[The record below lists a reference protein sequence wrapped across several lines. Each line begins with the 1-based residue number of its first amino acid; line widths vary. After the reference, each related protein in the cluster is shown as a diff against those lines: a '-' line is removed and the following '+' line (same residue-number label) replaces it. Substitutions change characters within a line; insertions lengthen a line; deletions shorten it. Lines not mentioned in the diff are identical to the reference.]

1 MGLKDFF
8 FKDVSIRRVVVVP
21 AIILVTIFTFTSGY
35 LATRSGVKAVSEV
48 SANLCREIAWNI
60 GARLFRYMS
69 APETVCRSTAA
80 VVRTGL
86 VDHEDPAELQMYFL
100 TQLDFFPAVSSIYF
114 ANTAGGLADAGRDN
128 SDGRYYIIE
137 TADFAAGDFMK
148 YYLGGNGGRSASPD
162 LVIPDFDARTRGWYI
177 DAMTNPSSP
186 ARTDPYQVFTGD
198 GIAFSTSMAVTDSGG
213 TPLGVVAC
221 DIRKDDFSAFLGS
234 ILTGETGFAFIFDD
248 DGMIFAASGPLQA
261 MASDGPLS
269 LWESQEPYLLAI
281 ADSVEATGGDL
292 NDIDEPIEV
301 LAEGEASD
309 YHCLVSPF
317 NDGLGNKYFVGVV
330 IPDSDLMTFL
340 ENHGERSFL
349 ILAGG
354 FIASVLLGILAA
366 RLITRPVLDLHRNA
380 LAMSRGEEGA
390 FQGSRITEL
399 NDLSGAFT
407 ALTVA
412 LESQV
417 VERRAAEEALAES
430 EERIQL
436 ALRGT
441 GAATWD
447 WDLESDHIR
456 VNARWAEM
464 LGLDLSDV
472 EPVTAKVWRRFT
484 HPEDFPGAME
494 AFDAHR
500 LGKTPMYEAEFRM
513 KHSDGSWI
521 WVLDR
526 GKVIKRDSSGRPLR
540 AAGTHLDITRRKNA
554 ETSRNLLQEQVNKS
568 RRLDSIGKLAGGV
581 AHDLNNLL
589 TPVIGYTEMLLDR
602 WKDDSALQEI
612 LKAGK
617 SARRLVGQLLAFGRR
632 QYLELGTHDLNAIIT
647 SHRELL
653 RTAIRDNISMELKL
667 HPEPLPVFCDEGKAE
682 QVLMN
687 LVVNAAEAMPEGGEL
702 LVETGISVFPEDG
715 SSDAP
720 VGSSAVLVVAD
731 TGRGMTDLEMSRVF
745 EPFYTTKGESGTGLG
760 LSTVYGIVKQHG
772 GTVEVSSRKGR
783 GTVFTVMLPLSGD
796 APTKRDPLREI
807 PSGKSGGELVLV
819 VEDSEDVRE
828 LTEKALSSLGYETL
842 SALSGDRALEMLESM
857 ERKPALMLTDVIMPG
872 LSAGV
877 LREKAAVVAPEMK
890 VIYMSGYSGNVVFDS
905 DGQGRAIPFLPKP
918 FTVKELEEAVRSVL
932 D

>member
-35 LATRSGVKAVSEV
+35 LATRSGEKAVSEV
-48 SANLCREIAWNI
+48 SASLRREISANI
-60 GARLFRYMS
+60 GARLFQYIS
-69 APETVCRSTAA
+69 EPESVCRSIAEMMQ
-80 VVRTGL
+80 GEF
-86 VDHEDPAELQMYFL
+86 VDHRNPHELQKCFL
-100 TQLDFFPAVSSIYF
+100 SQLNCYPGITSIYF
-114 ANTAGGLADAGRDN
+114 GNINGGLADAGREI
-128 SDGRYYIIE
+128 SDGRLYIIE
-137 TADFAAGDFMK
+137 TSNFAAGDFLK
-148 YYLGGNGGRSASPD
+148 YHLEGNGERSAEPS
-162 LVIPDFDARTRGWYI
+162 LIIPDFDARTRGWYI
-177 DAMTNPSSP
+177 DAEAVPDSP
-186 ARTDPYQVFTGD
+186 VRTDPYRVFTED
-198 GIAFSTSMAVTDSGG
+198 GMAISTSLAVSDSNG
-213 TPLGVVAC
+213 TFLGVIAC
-221 DIRKDDFSAFLGS
+221 DIFLEDLS
-234 ILTGETGFAFIFDD
+234 VFLKNLRVGETGFAFIFD
-248 DGMIFAASGPLQA
+248 GGGTIFAASGPLDPL
-261 MASDGPLS
+261 ASASPATIWDADHPAI
-269 LWESQEPYLLAI
+269 QAI
-281 ADSVEATGGDL
+281 ASAVQVNRGSMGS
-292 NDIDEPIEV
+292 IDEPLEV
-301 LAEGEASD
+301 DTRGF
-309 YHCLVSPF
+309 HCLVTPF
-317 NDGLGNKYFVGVV
+317 SDGIGSTYFTAVV
-330 IPDSDLMTFL
+330 LPDSDFMVYLDA
-340 ENHGERSFL
+340 HGERSIL
-349 ILAGG
+349 IMAGG
-354 FIASVLLGILAA
+354 FLASVLLGILAA
-366 RLITRPVLDLHRNA
+366 RLIARPVLDLHRNA

-407 ALTVA
+407 ALTEA
-412 LESQV
+412 LKSQV
-417 VERRAAEEALAES
+417 AERRAAEEALAES

-447 WDLESDHIR
+447 WDLESDQIR

-484 HPEDFPGAME
+484 HPDDFPGAME
-494 AFDAHR
+494 AFDAHC

-513 KHSDGSWI
+513 KHADGSWI

-589 TPVIGYTEMLLDR
+589 TPVIGYTEMLIDR
-602 WKDDSALQEI
+602 WRDEAALLEI

-632 QYLELGTHDLNAIIT
+632 QYLELGTHDLNAIIS

-653 RTAIRDNISMELKL
+653 RTAIRDNIILEMKL
-667 HPEPLPVFCDEGKAE
+667 NPEPLPVFCDEGKVE

-687 LVVNAAEAMPEGGEL
+687 LVVNAAEAMPDGGEL
-702 LVETGISVFPEDG
+702 LVETGMSVFPEDG

-720 VGSSAVLVVAD
+720 MGSSAVLVVAD

-745 EPFYTTKGESGTGLG
+745 EPFYTTKGASGTGLG

-796 APTKRDPLREI
+796 APTMRDPLREI

-842 SALSGDRALEMLESM
+842 SALSGDQALEMLESM

-872 LSAGV
+872 LSAGM

-905 DGQGRAIPFLPKP
+905 DGEGRAIPFLPKP

-932 D
+932 N